1 MRKEGGVIA
10 DSVHRDPD
18 DPNMIIIYNKY
29 TDLSTAQESIAAM
42 TSSEEWQSVLKKA
55 GVKPET
61 LEMWVGE
68 DV

>member
-1 MRKEGGVIA
+1 
-10 DSVHRDPD
+10 
-18 DPNMIIIYNKY
+18 
-29 TDLSTAQESIAAM
+29 M